1 LSKNLHAPH
10 AIDISIKRVW
20 KQMFANFVFKKMI
33 KKGIII
39 NQIKK
44 YSTMSENLK
53 IYIFLSLK
61 TKQ

>member
-10 AIDISIKRVW
+10 AKDTFIKHVL

-33 KKGIII
+33 KEGIII
-39 NQIKK
+39 EQIKK

-53 IYIFLSLK
+53 IYNFLSLK